1 MKLTENEKRDLVNL
15 IENGH
20 YLPDKYKYILFEKS
34 DQVDFSWNG
43 KSPEITNVVFP
54 FQVIEQI
61 DEPRNAMDDV
71 TTENTRRFCHCNW
84 QAKKRERIYSRMQ

>member
-1 MKLTENEKRDLVNL
+1 MKLTETEKRDLVNL
-15 IENGH
+15 IEKGD

-43 KSPEITNVVFP
+43 KSPEITNVVLP

-61 DEPRNAMDDV
+61 DEPRNEDFQFNQGIIDF
-71 TTENTRRFCHCNW
+71 EEFF
-84 QAKKRERIYSRMQ
+84 